1 MTLRRGPE
9 PSAGGVDGDV
19 AVARDNDE
27 RLPKSHRL
35 RKRREFLAV
44 QNRGR
49 KHHAKHLLVFTRALD
64 AEGDT
69 RDATPSDVTATAVA
83 RRVGFTVSSKVGN
96 AVVRNRV
103 KRRLRDVW
111 RRHCGVMP
119 SGLDYVLVAKRT
131 AAEATYDAL
140 VQDFRDVARRVKR

>member
-1 MTLRRGPE
+1 MA
-9 PSAGGVDGDV
+9 S
-19 AVARDNDE
+19 DE
-27 RLPKSHRL
+27 RLPKAHRL

-49 KHHAKHLLVFTRALD
+49 KHHAKHLLVFTQPL
-64 AEGDT
+64 
-69 RDATPSDVTATAVA
+69 AVDDSSVS

-103 KRRLRDVW
+103 KRRLREVW

-119 SGLDYVLVAKRT
+119 GGLDVVLVAKRS
-131 AAEATYDAL
+131 AAEASYGEL
-140 VQDFRDVARRVKR
+140 VRAFRDAARRVSRPER